1 MLAVR
6 WSDEAIGDLVEIV
19 SYIEVRNRSAA
30 QRLHDDIVQTVERLP
45 QMPFLFRPGRIPGTR
60 ELVVRPNYIVV
71 YKVGEPVIDVLRV
84 LHASRQYP

>member
-6 WSDEAIGDLVEIV
+6 WSDEAIDDLVEIV
-19 SYIEVRNRSAA
+19 SYIEVRNQTAA

-60 ELVVRPNYIVV
+60 ELVVRPSYIVV
-71 YKVGEPVIDVLRV
+71 YKVGEPVIKVLRV